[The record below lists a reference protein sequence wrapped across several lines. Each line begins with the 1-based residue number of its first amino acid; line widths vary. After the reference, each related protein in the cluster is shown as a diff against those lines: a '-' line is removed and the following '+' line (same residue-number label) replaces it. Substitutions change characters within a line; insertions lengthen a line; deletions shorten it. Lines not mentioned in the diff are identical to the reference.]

1 MTDATMKAET
11 PLRIR
16 VGDVTLNVQVAGEGE
31 PVLLLHGFPDS
42 LTVWRDVTPQLVA
55 AGYRVIAF
63 DQRGFGESDAPA
75 GVANYRIEAI
85 VADIPRL
92 LAALGIAGPVHVIGH
107 DWGAVIGWCLA
118 LAHPARVRDLVA
130 ISVGHPQAYGR
141 AGFAQKIG
149 KGLYVLGFQFRG
161 LAESWFL
168 RNRGHGLR
176 NWLAAAHPDHDAV
189 VRDMSRPGRLT
200 AGMNW
205 YRANLMGVLFG
216 AWPRCAVPTLGM
228 WSSGDRYLTEA
239 QMRDSGKLVDGAWEY
254 RRIDDCGHWIP
265 LQRPEA
271 VAAAALD
278 WFGRHPLA
286 TAAI

>member
-1 MTDATMKAET
+1 MTDAPMNAG
-11 PLRIR
+11 PPRRIR
-16 VGDVTLNVQVAGEGE
+16 VGDVALNVRVAGEGE

-42 LTVWRDVTPQLVA
+42 SNVWREVTPKLVA

-75 GVANYRIEAI
+75 GVGNYRIEAI

-92 LAALGIAGPVHVIGH
+92 LAALGIAGPVHVMGH
-107 DWGAVIGWCLA
+107 DWGAVIAWCLA
-118 LAHPARVRDLVA
+118 LAHPGRVRDLVA
-130 ISVGHPQAYGR
+130 VSVGHPLAYGR
-141 AGFAQKIG
+141 AGFEQKIG
-149 KGLYVLGFQFRG
+149 KGLYTLGFQLRG
-161 LAESWFL
+161 LAEAWFL
-168 RNRGHGLR
+168 RNQGRGLR
-176 NWLAAAHPDHDAV
+176 RWLAAHHPDPDEV

-205 YRANLMGVLFG
+205 YRANLTSILFG
-216 AWPRCAVPTLGM
+216 TWPRCRVPALGM

-239 QMRDSGKLVDGAWEY
+239 QMQASGKLVDAAWEY

-265 LQRPEA
+265 LQRPDA
-271 VAAAALD
+271 VASVALD

-286 TAAI
+286 TAVG